1 MIVSIPKYHK
11 KNLYGLGVGGF
22 LKSLTSRFIRPNFIN
37 SIGKKLGKETLA
49 VTKDTITDIVHKKKP
64 IKKSLKSNLK
74 KSKARLINETKEK
87 ILGKGD
93 TGRQKKSSSKVG
105 PKKKKGNLKET
116 PEVDGELEK
125 LRKKFLLLLR
135 KKRDPFLMATI
146 YDGKP
151 TVLKKVCISHVTYH
165 RKGWE
170 WVIFSCMFFSTNGP
184 LHFAFRIFFF
194 SSFTPF
200 LLHLLFIL
208 VLQQPREPLISLQL

>member
-87 ILGKGD
+87 ILGKSD
-93 TGRQKKSSSKVG
+93 TGRQKKSFSKVG
-105 PKKKKGNLKET
+105 PKKQKKESKRETGSGRGARKTKKKVSASLKKKKGSIFDGYNL
-116 PEVDGELEK
+116 
-125 LRKKFLLLLR
+125 
-135 KKRDPFLMATI
+135 
-146 YDGKP
+146 
-151 TVLKKVCISHVTYH
+151 
-165 RKGWE
+165 
-170 WVIFSCMFFSTNGP
+170 
-184 LHFAFRIFFF
+184 
-194 SSFTPF
+194 
-200 LLHLLFIL
+200 
-208 VLQQPREPLISLQL
+208 